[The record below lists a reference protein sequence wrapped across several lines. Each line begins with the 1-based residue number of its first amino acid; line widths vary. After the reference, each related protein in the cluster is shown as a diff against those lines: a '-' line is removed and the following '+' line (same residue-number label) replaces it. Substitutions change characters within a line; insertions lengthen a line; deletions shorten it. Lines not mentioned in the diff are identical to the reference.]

1 VLEESASDRR
11 TSAGGIANWRPHVEG
26 ACIPALLPLPLQ
38 NNADLTVEDRSGW
51 TPLHFAARTGARN
64 VVQVCPHLRAAGN
77 ICARTWPQICAD
89 SSKAAPG
96 LTRVGAGT
104 RPYLRRDWPASAQ
117 RLTHIC
123 TGTGPR
129 LRRDWPT
136 STSAPGLA
144 RICICAGTGPTF
156 VQQLPGNCMCGS
168 FMGGVCTTAPRMHRQ
183 PRKLRPLWFRFSSD
197 AAGLSSRSECRN
209 RWKRSNCSAGQ
220 PSSPRS
226 MRSESNTPYGSAVR
240 SATRPVAPVRFMH
253 ARSAAVRG
261 GTRCLRRVESRAGPE
276 GQLSAPR
283 SFAPLSLRASFP
295 PHARLGMALLCRQ

>member
-1 VLEESASDRR
+1 MLPGLWQRVTALQLAAWNGHTNIVKRLIERGAMVNQSVRSIGSVGNGRRSAGLFAGRAERQHGVALGVLEESASDRR

-38 NNADLTVEDRSGW
+38 NNVDLSVEDRSGW

-168 FMGGVCTTAPRMHRQ
+168 FMGVCAQPHRICI
-183 PRKLRPLWFRFSSD
+183 D
-197 AAGLSSRSECRN
+197 
-209 RWKRSNCSAGQ
+209 
-220 PSSPRS
+220 
-226 MRSESNTPYGSAVR
+226 
-240 SATRPVAPVRFMH
+240 
-253 ARSAAVRG
+253 
-261 GTRCLRRVESRAGPE
+261 SRANFAVMFPFFFRCCWTLEPIRMQESMGTV
-276 GQLSAPR
+276 QL
-283 SFAPLSLRASFP
+283 
-295 PHARLGMALLCRQ
+295 